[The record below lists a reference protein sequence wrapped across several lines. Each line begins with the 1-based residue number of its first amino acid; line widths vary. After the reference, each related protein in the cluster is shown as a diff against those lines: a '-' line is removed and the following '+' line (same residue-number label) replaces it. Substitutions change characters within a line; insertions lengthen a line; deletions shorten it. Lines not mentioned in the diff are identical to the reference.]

1 MFIMNM
7 KKYILTLAAALMTFG
22 AMAEVAPNTMVLTKG
37 SGTKPTLLIH
47 NPSYQIVGANHDS
60 IQAYKDGVTYG
71 QPIALANFMTLSY
84 DARRYTQTWYIDA
97 AKDTLQAFLRYIDY
111 SDKSEVLQYEYTVI
125 SQDDFTYTKVD
136 TAKAV
141 LTPSENCPFTD
152 GDLAIEYYDEYD
164 MPVEYAVYPGKYA
177 TKVYVASINSR
188 AAVDSFTIAKAPA
201 TVTALDAEK
210 VYGDFDP
217 ENFLMDTV
225 GVIEGDWV
233 SLDIA
238 REAGEAVGSY
248 AINAKIGEVYD
259 APARASERVINATF
273 FYDWTFNPGT
283 FTINPMTLEPTT
295 GSESE
300 FFLVSTTGYCQN
312 DEGEVLYSIEN
323 GNPVAYSVT
332 FSAEAKAQGFQD
344 IAKTEMPAGDI
355 KSFALIVP
363 ENCHY
368 GKYTADVY
376 FYPALDID
384 PVKVPVTFTVNIP
397 TVDIKQ
403 LFDDVVAIDN
413 KEGKYTS
420 YQWYHN
426 GELIPGATLQYYQEK
441 GGLSGSYYVEVTVE
455 GLDYEAHSCVEE
467 YEGQQKAPAAQ
478 KVLRSNEVIIITP
491 NNREYNANGMLM
503 K

>member
-7 KKYILTLAAALMTFG
+7 KKYIMTLAAALMTFG
-22 AMAEVAPNTMVLTKG
+22 ALADVAPNTMNLTSG
-37 SGTKPTLLIH
+37 STTKPTLLIH

-60 IQAYKDGVTYG
+60 IQAYKNGEAYG
-71 QPIALANFMTLSY
+71 NPMALANYMSLSY
-84 DARRYTQTWYIDA
+84 EARKFTTTWYISA
-97 AKDTLQAFLRYIDY
+97 NQDTLRANEYFIDGDFIQFAY
-111 SDKSEVLQYEYTVI
+111 ATI

-141 LTPSENCPFTD
+141 ITPSENCPFMEEPLTI
-152 GDLAIEYYDEYD
+152 AYFDED
-164 MPVEYAVYPGKYA
+164 SVQVDYAVYPGKYA
-177 TKVYVASINSR
+177 VKFYMTQFPNRV
-188 AAVDSFTIAKAPA
+188 AVDSFTIAKAPA
-201 TVTALDAEK
+201 TVTAHDAEK
-210 VYGDFDP
+210 VYGDLDP
-217 ENFLMDTV
+217 EGFFMDTV

-259 APARASERVINATF
+259 APARASERVINATY

-300 FFLVSTTGYCQN
+300 FFLVSATGYCQN

-344 IAKTEMPAGDI
+344 IAKTELPAGDI

-368 GKYTADVY
+368 GKYSADVY

-384 PVKVPVTFTVNIP
+384 PIKVPVTFTVNIP

-455 GLDYEAHSCVEE
+455 GLDYEAHSCVED
-467 YEGQQKAPAAQ
+467 YEAEKKAPAAQ

-491 NNREYNANGMLM
+491 NKREYNAKGQVI

>member
-1 MFIMNM
+1 M
-7 KKYILTLAAALMTFG
+7 KKYILILAAALMTTG
-22 AMAEVAPNTMVLTKG
+22 AMAKKVVEPNTMALDYKADSLG
-37 SGTKPTLLIH
+37 AKYTLIEH
-47 NPSYQIVGANHDS
+47 APSYQFVGANKDS
-60 IQAYKDGVTYG
+60 IQAYKNGVAYG
-71 QPIALANFMTLSY
+71 KPVAAL
-84 DARRYTQTWYIDA
+84 DVEV
-97 AKDTLQAFLRYIDY
+97 LRYMFAEQTNFWLYRASEDSIVASNFTID
-111 SDKSEVLQYEYTVI
+111 EEYVQTAQATI
-125 SQDDFTYTKVD
+125 AQDDFTYTKVD

-141 LTPSENCPFTD
+141 VTFSANFPETKEDMQVKYYNAYDDEVWRAVTPGSYAAK
-152 GDLAIEYYDEYD
+152 LMYD
-164 MPVEYAVYPGKYA
+164 
-177 TKVYVASINSR
+177 TI
-188 AAVDSFTIAKAPA
+188 AALDSFAIAKAQA
-201 TVTALDAEK
+201 TVTALDASK
-210 VYGDFDP
+210 VYGEYDP
-217 ENFLMDTV
+217 TEFLMDTV
-225 GVIEGDWV
+225 GVINGDWV
-233 SLDIA
+233 SLEIA
-238 REAGEAVGSY
+238 REAGEAVGTY

-259 APARASERVINATF
+259 APARAPQRVINATF
-273 FYDWTFNPGT
+273 FYDWTFVPGT
-283 FTINPMTLEPTT
+283 FTIKEMTLEPTT

-312 DEGEVLYSIEN
+312 DEGEVLYTIEN

-332 FSAEAKAQGFQD
+332 FSAEAKAQGFED
-344 IAKTEMPAGDI
+344 IAKTEIPAGDV

-384 PVKVPVTFTVNIP
+384 PIKVPVTFTVNIP

-426 GELIPGATLQYYQEK
+426 GELIPGATLQYYQQK
-441 GGLSGSYYVEVTVE
+441 GGLSGTYYVEVTVE

-467 YEGQQKAPAAQ
+467 YEGQKKAPAAQ
-478 KVLRSNEVIIITP
+478 KVLRSNELIIITP
-491 NNREYNANGMLM
+491 NHREYNAKGQVI

>member
-37 SGTKPTLLIH
+37 SGTKPTLLMH

-60 IQAYKDGVTYG
+60 IQAYKNGVTYG
-71 QPIALANFMTLSY
+71 QPVALANFMTLNY
-84 DARRYTQTWYIDA
+84 KYEKNIRYWYISA
-97 AKDTLQAFLRYIDY
+97 TEDTLHANQRYIDGDLIQHAY
-111 SDKSEVLQYEYTVI
+111 ITI

-141 LTPSENCPFTD
+141 LTPSDNYPFA
-152 GDLAIEYYDEYD
+152 LEEHIIEYYDED
-164 MPVEYAVYPGKYA
+164 TMQVNHAVYPGKY
-177 TKVYVASINSR
+177 VSQFYLYDMPNVR
-188 AAVDSFTIAKAPA
+188 AVDSFTIAKAKA

-217 ENFLMDTV
+217 ENFSMDTV

-259 APARASERVINATF
+259 APARASERVINATY

-295 GSESE
+295 GDENE
-300 FFLVSTTGYCQN
+300 FFIVSATGYCQN

-344 IAKTEMPAGDI
+344 IAKTEMPAGDV

-384 PVKVPVTFTVNIP
+384 PIKVPVTFTVNIP
-397 TVDIKQ
+397 TVDIKR

-455 GLDYEAHSCVEE
+455 GLDYEAHSCVED
-467 YEGQQKAPAAQ
+467 YEAEKKAPAAQ

-491 NNREYNANGMLM
+491 NKREYNANGMLM